1 MAHSTPRRR
10 LLVLLALGAVPWT
23 VVFVGRELTL
33 FLPFGVLNTN
43 PLELVFLADWFAGG
57 GRLPRNPELLP
68 LSYLFYL
75 GALLSALTG
84 LWGREP
90 PRLTAGLLVLAGV
103 THLGVS
109 YSVLHRVAYLPVPVG
124 PVLALLAAWW
134 FYWPDLR
141 TVLFAPVAPE
151 RK

>member
-10 LLVLLALGAVPWT
+10 LAALLALGLVPWT
-23 VVFVGRELTL
+23 VVFVGDQVTL
-33 FLPFGVLNTN
+33 FLTFGVFNTG
-43 PLELVFLADWFAGG
+43 PVEFTFLPTWFAGG
-57 GRLPRNPELLP
+57 GRIPRNPELLP

-75 GALLSALTG
+75 GALLSATAG
-84 LWGREP
+84 LGAREP

-109 YSVLHRVAYLPVPVG
+109 YSVLHRIAYLPVPAG
-124 PVLALLAAWW
+124 ALLALALAWW

-141 TVLFAPVAPE
+141 SVLFAPADPGRE
-151 RK
+151 